1 MCLINSAI
9 YRECLTEYLG
19 YTLASCS
26 NFYSFRNEADSA
38 RTDVFVVL
46 DFAQP
51 SLQE

>member
-1 MCLINSAI
+1 MNSAI
-9 YRECLTEYLG
+9 YRGIPYRVSWVHPRELL
-19 YTLASCS
+19 
-26 NFYSFRNEADSA
+26 NFYSFRNEADSL